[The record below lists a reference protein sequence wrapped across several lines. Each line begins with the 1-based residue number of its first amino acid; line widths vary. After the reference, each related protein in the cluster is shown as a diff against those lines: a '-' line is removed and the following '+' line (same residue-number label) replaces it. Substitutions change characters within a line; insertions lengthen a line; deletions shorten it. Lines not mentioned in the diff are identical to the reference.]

1 LPLSRAAVTIAQD
14 PAIDD
19 MAADVVAADVV
30 AAELS
35 ALGRRDSMIGT
46 GRTPGARRRLTRVG
60 ALLGAA
66 TLATAGGA
74 VPASAASGGHGHS
87 GAHTATP
94 IRHVVVIYDEN
105 VSFDHYFA
113 TYPKAANTD
122 GTTFTAARHTPKADN
137 LLNSGLLTKNPNLYA
152 PKRLAS
158 SQAMTCDQNHS
169 YDPEQYAADGGKADK
184 YVENTEVNKCTGLF
198 GEPGLVMDY
207 YDGNT
212 VTGLW
217 NYAQQYALNDRSFSS
232 VYGPST
238 PGALNLISGQTHG
251 VISVDPA
258 SGTENPKQTTTPD
271 PYTVLSPDAKG
282 VGTVINDPDP
292 AYDDCS
298 DKDHTS
304 TNALAAMQGKNIG
317 DKLNAKGVSWG
328 WFQGGFRPS
337 TAWDGKSG
345 DYAKCAGT
353 THTNVGGAAVEDYS
367 PHHSPFEYYKSTSNP
382 HHLAPKS
389 VAEIGHNGRANHNYD
404 LTDFDAALKADNLPA
419 VSFLKAAEYQD
430 GHAGYSDPTDEQ
442 DFLVKEINALQQSPE
457 WKSTAVVV
465 AYDDSDGWY
474 DHVTSKVLNGSKDS
488 ALGSNGKALDSAAC
502 QSGPAAKGG
511 YTDRCG
517 PGTRQPLLVISPYSK
532 VNQVDH
538 TATEQA
544 SITKFIEDNWHTGR
558 IGDASFDQPSG
569 TLTHMFDFKHPNNKQ
584 VLLNSD
590 GSVKSVKRIPH
601 YTQTS
606 TSTSAQA
613 AYPPYVQDLK
623 AQNVADASTAS
634 PTLPM
639 AVGAGLLTAGA
650 ATTVLA
656 VYRRRTRA
664 AGTTAGR

>member
-1 LPLSRAAVTIAQD
+1 
-14 PAIDD
+14 
-19 MAADVVAADVV
+19 
-30 AAELS
+30 
-35 ALGRRDSMIGT
+35 MIGT
-46 GRTPGARRRLTRVG
+46 GRTPGARRRLSRVS

-66 TLATAGGA
+66 ALATAGGA
-74 VPASAASGGHGHS
+74 APASAAAGHGGHGT
-87 GAHTATP
+87 HTATP
-94 IRHVVVIYDEN
+94 IKHVVVIYDEN
-105 VSFDHYFA
+105 ISFDHYFA

-122 GTTFTAARHTPKADN
+122 GTKFKAAAHTPKADN
-137 LLNSGLLTKNPNLYA
+137 LLNAGLLTKNPNLYL

-169 YDPEQYAADGGKADK
+169 YGPEQYAADGGKADK
-184 YVENTEVNKCTGLF
+184 YVENTEVSKCTGLF

-217 NYAQQYALNDRSFSS
+217 NYAQHYALGDRSFSS

-271 PYTVLSPDAKG
+271 SYTVLSPDAKG
-282 VGTVINDPDP
+282 VGTLVNDPDP
-292 AYDDCS
+292 AFDDCS

-304 TNALAAMQGKNIG
+304 TNALAVMQGRNIG
-317 DKLNAKGVSWG
+317 DLLNSKGVSWG

-337 TAWDGKSG
+337 TAWDGKQG
-345 DYAKCAGT
+345 DYAKCDTA
-353 THTNVGGAAVEDYS
+353 HTNVGGASAVDYS

-382 HHLAPKS
+382 HHLAPKN
-389 VAEIGHNGRANHNYD
+389 VAEIGHAGRANHNYD
-404 LTDFDAALKADNLPA
+404 LTDFDAALKAGNLPA

-442 DFLVKEINALQQSPE
+442 HFLIKEINALQQSPQ

-488 ALGSNGKALDSAAC
+488 TVGSNGKALDSPAC
-502 QSGPAAKGG
+502 QAGPAAAGG
-511 YTDRCG
+511 YADRCG

-532 VNQVDH
+532 VNSIDH

-544 SITKFIEDNWHTGR
+544 SITRFIENNWHTGR
-558 IGDASFDQPSG
+558 IGDASFDQRAGS
-569 TLTHMFDFKHPNNKQ
+569 LTGMFDFAHPNNKQ

-601 YTQTS
+601 YTLTA
-606 TSTSAQA
+606 TTASAEK

-623 AQNVADASTAS
+623 AQNVAAAGSTS
-634 PTLPM
+634 PALPI
-639 AVGAGLLTAGA
+639 AIAAAALTAGA
-650 ATTVLA
+650 TGTALA
-656 VYRRRTRA
+656 LHRRRNRA
-664 AGTTAGR
+664 GPVTAAR

>member
-1 LPLSRAAVTIAQD
+1 
-14 PAIDD
+14 
-19 MAADVVAADVV
+19 
-30 AAELS
+30 
-35 ALGRRDSMIGT
+35 MIGT
-46 GRTPGARRRLTRVG
+46 GRSSGGRRQVTRIG

-66 TLATAGGA
+66 ALATAGGA
-74 VPASAASGGHGHS
+74 VPASANSGGHHPS
-87 GAHTATP
+87 GTHTATP
-94 IRHVVVIYDEN
+94 IKHVVVIYDEN

-113 TYPKAANTD
+113 TYPEAANTD
-122 GTTFTAARHTPKADN
+122 GTKFKAAAHTPKADN
-137 LLNSGLLTKNPNLYA
+137 LLNAGLLKKNPNLYT
-152 PKRLAS
+152 PTRLSS

-169 YDPEQYAADGGKADK
+169 YGPEQYAADGGKADK

-217 NYAQQYALNDRSFSS
+217 NYAQQYSLNDKSFSS

-238 PGALNLISGQTHG
+238 PGALNLVSGQTHG

-271 PYTVLSPDAKG
+271 SYAVVSPNAKG

-292 AYDDCS
+292 AFDDCS

-317 DKLNAKGVSWG
+317 DLLNSKNVSWG

-345 DYAKCAGT
+345 NYAKCAGT
-353 THTNVGGAAVEDYS
+353 THTNVGGAAVVDYS

-389 VAEIGHNGRANHNYD
+389 IAEIGHNGRANHNYD
-404 LTDFDAALKADNLPA
+404 LTDFDAALKTGNLPA

-442 DFLVKEINALQQSPE
+442 NFLIKEINALQQSPE

-474 DHVTSKVLNGSKDS
+474 DHVTSKVRNGSTDS
-488 ALGSNGKALDSAAC
+488 TVGSNGKALDSAAC

-511 YTDRCG
+511 YADRCG

-532 VNQVDH
+532 VNKVDH

-544 SITKFIEDNWHTGR
+544 SITRFIENNWHTGR
-558 IGDASFDQPSG
+558 IGDASFDQRAGS
-569 TLTHMFDFKHPNNKQ
+569 LTHMFDFKHPNNKQ
-584 VLLNSD
+584 VLLNTD

-601 YTQTS
+601 YTQTASSASDLAAYNQDLAAQNVSYSGS
-606 TSTSAQA
+606 TSTSLPIAIA
-613 AYPPYVQDLK
+613 A
-623 AQNVADASTAS
+623 
-634 PTLPM
+634 
-639 AVGAGLLTAGA
+639 GILTAGA
-650 ATTVLA
+650 ATTAFALH
-656 VYRRRTRA
+656 RRKARTRGA
-664 AGTTAGR
+664 TTAV